1 MKSPNQASHIME
13 DKQRTPPPSVVV
25 GSFAPAKSILPTGP
39 VKVPISNAGQWF
51 VSAQQLQPTLT
62 WKQWCEQLIH
72 TTNGRFKLLLVGAI
86 FAMLILGP
94 ILEQMSYDYEYHEEY
109 LDNAQIQF
117 VENSTVNGLELE
129 NSNLATFEA
138 DISEHFRNSDFVYVE
153 IYYAEDG
160 YTKWCSYDTHGIT
173 EGWDSFDCSDQDDW
187 NNWGAT
193 SDEKIV
199 YFMTDFENSEV
210 LVASQHYNVERVWI
224 EFETDDD
231 NEGLEMVAEF
241 LPCLGCMLIPIA
253 VIGIF
258 ATRKNESVAQLIH

>member
-1 MKSPNQASHIME
+1 
-13 DKQRTPPPSVVV
+13 
-25 GSFAPAKSILPTGP
+25 
-39 VKVPISNAGQWF
+39 
-51 VSAQQLQPTLT
+51 
-62 WKQWCEQLIH
+62 
-72 TTNGRFKLLLVGAI
+72 
-86 FAMLILGP
+86 MLILGP
-94 ILEQMSYDYEYHEEY
+94 ILEEMSYDYEYHEEY

-117 VENSTVNGLELE
+117 VENSTVNGLQLE

-138 DISEHFRNSDFVYVE
+138 DIPEHSRNSDFVHVE

-160 YTKWCSYDTHGIT
+160 YTKWCSYDTHSIT
-173 EGWDSFDCSDQDDW
+173 EGWESFDCSDQDDW
-187 NNWGAT
+187 NNWGTT